1 MKKIVNLTP
10 HTVTVLNDDN
20 GVRRVYPPSGSV
32 ARVSS
37 TAKAV
42 TEIDGVTVVERTF
55 GKITGL
61 PKLKPGHAYIVS
73 RMVVDALERSMNN
86 CASNLERP
94 DLLISDDVELLV
106 PDDVVRDAT
115 GVILGCRQLSR

>member
-86 CASNLERP
+86 RRP